1 METGENKEIGK
12 PKGMHDGRHG
22 GKLNSGPS
30 RPNQGGRPKGKSIKT
45 ILRDVLEGK
54 AIYPVDGK
62 PTEMT
67 RAEAIVYDMVT
78 SALIEEDASVRL
90 KFQSYIIDR
99 LEGKANQPLTG
110 EDGGPVKL
118 SWEASDI

>member
-1 METGENKEIGK
+1 METGKGTPKAMHEGK
-12 PKGMHDGRHG
+12 NG

-30 RPNQGGRPKGKSIKT
+30 KPNQGGRPKGKSIKT
-45 ILRDVLEGK
+45 ILRDVMEGK
-54 AIYPVDGK
+54 TVYTVDGK

-78 SALIEEDASVRL
+78 SALIEADAAVRL